1 MKAPMIALAAGLT
14 LAVPACAPEAA
25 EPPVAS
31 FEAPSEAKLAEVLAH
46 ERRKEDSARDAH
58 RHPAETLTFFDVEPH
73 HTVIEYAPGSG
84 WYTRILA
91 PYLAEKGRFIAVGF
105 DPDTVDALD
114 ESFKA
119 RLREGAAGFSATQ
132 SKALGIAPEKLPFHF
147 GNNVPESLN
156 GQVDRVLIIRMM
168 HNLLRWGIAED
179 EIAALRSTMKPGA
192 LLGVVQH
199 RARLDAPDE
208 YVDGNKGYL
217 KQADLIAWFES
228 QGFELVGTS
237 EINANPD
244 DPADHEAG
252 VWTLPPTFALGDKD
266 REKYEAI
273 GESDRM
279 TLLFRKTI

>member
-1 MKAPMIALAAGLT
+1 MRSPILAAVAGLVF
-14 LAVPACAPEAA
+14 AVPACAPEAA

-31 FEAPSEAKLAEVLAH
+31 FEAPSEAKLSEVIAH
-46 ERRKEDSARDAH
+46 ERRSEDSARDSY

-73 HTVIEYAPGSG
+73 HTVIEYAPGTG

-114 ESFKA
+114 DGFKT
-119 RLREGAAGFSATQ
+119 RLREQAAGFSAAQ
-132 SKALGIAPEKLPFHF
+132 SGALGIAPEKLPFHF
-147 GNNVPESLN
+147 GNAVPESLN

-168 HNLLRWGIAED
+168 HNLLRWGIAEN
-179 EIAALRSTMKPGA
+179 EIAALRSAMKPGG

-199 RARLDAPDE
+199 RARLDAPE
-208 YVDGNKGYL
+208 GQVDGNKGYL
-217 KQADLIAWFES
+217 KQADLVGWFES
-228 QGFELVGTS
+228 QGFELVDTS
-237 EINANPD
+237 EVNANPN

-266 REKYEAI
+266 RAKYEAI

-279 TLLFRKTI
+279 TLLFRKVN